1 MFLCY
6 GQEEFFEC
14 KDDSQVFPVPTLH
27 FSDML
32 EQKTRESISAEK
44 KKESMQKD

>member
-14 KDDSQVFPVPTLH
+14 KDERNFAVPLN

-32 EQKTRESISAEK
+32 EQRAQRTTQQAN
-44 KKESMQKD
+44 